1 MSKVEPSR
9 TAHTPE
15 PWSLLCS
22 EARGRPRCLVVDEKG
37 NEIASINPF
46 RESWNED
53 AELIAAAP
61 RMLAAI
67 QGALRIADLWR
78 PSEDWPGEHWEEAK
92 ALYMMLSAF
101 EEVVSK
107 VDLGSQP

>member
-15 PWSLLCS
+15 PWSLLFS
-22 EARGRPRCLVVDEKG
+22 QVRGRPRCLFVDEKG

-46 RESWNED
+46 RESWNGD
-53 AELIAAAP
+53 ARLIAAAP
-61 RMLAAI
+61 EMFAAI

-78 PSEDWPGEHWEEAK
+78 PSEDWPEEHREEAE
-92 ALYMMLSAF
+92 ALYMMLSQF
-101 EEVVSK
+101 EKLERK
-107 VDLGSQP
+107 VLGTED